1 MRNSLTRQGRIT
13 LTRPRSTSSSPE
25 PEAVAGNTQLIFAEN
40 CNYGFRRNMLGLRK
54 WGALLAAA
62 TGILAAA
69 GVASGLAGLVKIP
82 VDLMAVVL
90 IVSIAATA
98 IWRRVVTPDW
108 VRRVGCSY
116 AERLIEAS
124 ETLTETS

>member
-1 MRNSLTRQGRIT
+1 
-13 LTRPRSTSSSPE
+13 
-25 PEAVAGNTQLIFAEN
+25 
-40 CNYGFRRNMLGLRK
+40 MLGLRK

-69 GVASGLAGLVKIP
+69 GIATGLARLVKLP
-82 VDLMAVVL
+82 AGLMAVVL
-90 IVSIAATA
+90 IISIVATA

-116 AERLIEAS
+116 AERLIEAA
-124 ETLTETS
+124 ETLTETR